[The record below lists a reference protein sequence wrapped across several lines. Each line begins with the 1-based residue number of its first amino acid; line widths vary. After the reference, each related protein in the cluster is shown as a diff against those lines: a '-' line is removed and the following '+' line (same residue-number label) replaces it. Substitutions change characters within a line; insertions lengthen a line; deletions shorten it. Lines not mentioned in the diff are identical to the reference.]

1 MLPPACPGIAVQA
14 TAGTCTSS
22 LQQAPHILARI
33 QCCCHAR
40 GRGHSRIDEQLLGD
54 AAADDTCAAG
64 AAHGVRGDKAKGQLH
79 HSNLKRKAS
88 GVSASKMA
96 GCGWLVWWSHRARRH
111 QTTGGGGYRPL
122 PLPVPAPVCRPVQGP
137 DHFLML
143 PRMCQGPQARLLW
156 QMGWLNHPRT
166 NFNGQRL
173 GPHQPAL
180 TRAP

>member
-111 QTTGGGGYRPL
+111 QTTGGGGYRPQ
-122 PLPVPAPVCRPVQGP
+122 PLPVPGP